1 MLITARR
8 TGVLLLGLF
17 LLPLV
22 GTGNVAAQDAET
34 AEIFRAALRD
44 RIGLPLDQALLT
56 VDGEALQSQE
66 SVTRLYLL
74 RSFLPAWIDGNGKPG
89 DSIGAFIE
97 RVRSVTDEGLDPARY
112 RVDDIETRLARL
124 AGDDPATLDELT
136 DLELLLSDAWLTLA
150 GHLLRGRVDPELL
163 YGQWLASPRE
173 HDLVALLDTALSSGE
188 PDRALDELVPSYT
201 AYGRLRTALA
211 QLRTI
216 DPATEPPR
224 VASGMAL
231 RLGEDDERVPS
242 IRRRLRFLGDMPE
255 GADLE
260 GTRFDGQVDAALLS
274 FQARHGLESD
284 GIFGRGTRA
293 MLNASVADRIA
304 QVEANMERFRWL
316 PQAVESRHLRVN
328 IADFRLEL
336 VEDDVPV
343 MTMDVI
349 VGKSY
354 RQTPVFSG
362 RMTYLV
368 FSPAW
373 HLPPTISRKD
383 ILPRLKR
390 DPLSLKDDGIRVLSG
405 WGENEREIDPESVDW
420 RRVSAKNL
428 PYHFRQDP
436 GPQNALGQVKFMF
449 PNRFSV
455 YLHDTPARELFDRAQ
470 RDFSSG
476 CIRVQRPQDL
486 AVHLLLEDPAW
497 TPERV
502 AEAMNSGTEQT
513 VSLPRALPVHLYYLT
528 AWVDDD
534 GELQFRED
542 IYGRDKALIDALRM
556 PGERAR

>member
-1 MLITARR
+1 MLKAACR
-8 TGVLLLGLF
+8 TGVLLLGFF

-22 GTGNVAAQDAET
+22 VTGTAVAQDAES

-44 RIGLPLDQALLT
+44 RIGLPLDQELLI
-56 VDGEALQSQE
+56 VDGKALQSQE

-74 RSFLPAWIDGNGKPG
+74 RSFLPAWIDDNGKPG
-89 DSIGAFIE
+89 GITGAFIE
-97 RVRSVTDEGLDPARY
+97 RVRSVTDDGLDPARY
-112 RVDDIETRLARL
+112 RVNEIETRLARL
-124 AGDDPATLDELT
+124 AGDDQATLDELT

-150 GHLLRGRVDPELL
+150 GHLLRGRVDPERL
-163 YGQWLASPRE
+163 YGQWLATPRE
-173 HDLVALLDTALSSGE
+173 RDLVALLDTALASGE
-188 PDRALDELVPSYT
+188 PDRALDELAPSYT

-216 DPATEPPR
+216 DPATEPGR
-224 VASGMAL
+224 VASGIAL

-242 IRRRLRFLGDMPE
+242 IRRRLRFLGDLPE
-255 GADLE
+255 SANLDD
-260 GTRFDGQVDAALLS
+260 TRFDGQVDAALLS

-293 MLNASVADRIA
+293 MLNASIADRIA

-316 PQAVESRHLRVN
+316 PQTVDSRHLRVN
-328 IADFRLEL
+328 IADFSLEL

-349 VGKSY
+349 VGKPY

-362 RMTYLV
+362 SMSYLV

-390 DPLSLKDDGIRVLSG
+390 DPLSLNEDGIRVLSG
-405 WGENEREIDPESVDW
+405 WGENEREIDPTTVDW
-420 RRVSAKNL
+420 RRVSANNL

-436 GPQNALGQVKFMF
+436 GPQNALGRVKFMF

-502 AEAMNSGTEQT
+502 AEAMESGTEQT

-542 IYGRDKALIDALRM
+542 IYGRDKALIDALR
-556 PGERAR
+556 RSD

>member
-1 MLITARR
+1 MLKAQRYA
-8 TGVLLLGLF
+8 GVLLRGMFLF
-17 LLPLV
+17 SFIATGSAVAQDV
-22 GTGNVAAQDAET
+22 GTT
-34 AEIFRAALRD
+34 EIFRDALRD
-44 RIGLPLDQALLT
+44 RVGLPLNQDTLI
-56 VDGEALQSQE
+56 VDNRPLQSQE
-66 SVTRLYLL
+66 DVTRLYLL

-89 DSIGAFIE
+89 SAARALVE
-97 RVRSVTDEGLDPARY
+97 RIRAVTEDGLDPSRY
-112 RVDDIETRLARL
+112 RTDEIDARLTRLAEVD
-124 AGDDPATLDELT
+124 AATLDELI

-150 GHLLRGRVDPELL
+150 GHLLRGRVDPEHL
-163 YGQWLASPRE
+163 YGQWLASPQER
-173 HDLVALLDTALSSGE
+173 DLVALLETALSGGE
-188 PDRALDELVPSYT
+188 PGAALDELIPAYT
-201 AYGRLRTALA
+201 TYGRLRAALA
-211 QLRTI
+211 QLWAI
-216 DPATEPPR
+216 DPASEPPR
-224 VASGMAL
+224 VASGTAL
-231 RLGEDDERVPS
+231 RLGEEDDRVPVL
-242 IRRRLRFLGDMPE
+242 RKRLRFLGDLPE
-255 GADLE
+255 GANLDD
-260 GTRFDGQVDAALLS
+260 TRFDGQVDAALLS
-274 FQARHGLESD
+274 FQARHGLEAD

-293 MLNASVADRIA
+293 AVNTSMAERAA

-362 RMTYLV
+362 SMSYLV

-390 DPLSLKDDGIRVLSG
+390 DPQSLAEDGIRVLSG
-405 WGENEREIDPESVDW
+405 WGENEREVDPASVDW
-420 RRVSAKNL
+420 KKVSARNL

-436 GPQNALGQVKFMF
+436 GPQNALGRVKFMF

-502 AEAMNSGTEQT
+502 AEAMESGTEQT

-556 PGERAR
+556 SGERAR